1 MCVLCLCLGMTAC
14 NEEKVSS
21 DQKQAAQTEK
31 LTSEANAQIGMPD
44 IINFQE
50 RKFAKQILELR
61 DKEILTH
68 TYIKNDFKGC
78 LTYLG
83 RSVGYGLPYAVQFT
97 NPNKLAAPTHRDG
110 TQSRTSWRDIPMPQP
125 DPNGLFMPD
134 SLSATWVLLYDEA
147 TKKTSPVY
155 VESELTVSPFRI
167 KRAECK

>member
-1 MCVLCLCLGMTAC
+1 MKKILILTAMVLSLSLTAC
-14 NEEKVSS
+14 IEEDKSA
-21 DQKQAAQTEK
+21 DKKQSQETAK
-31 LTSEANAQIGMPD
+31 MMNEANAQIGMPD

-78 LTYLG
+78 LVYLG

-97 NPNKLAAPTHRDG
+97 NPMKLVRKYNTANTKI
-110 TQSRTSWRDIPMPQP
+110 TMPQE

-155 VESELTVSPFRI
+155 VESEITVSPFRI